1 MSQSAGFIERHGLW
15 SDDQRRQAGEVAAR
29 LERDGIRLVRIA
41 WADPHG
47 VSRAK
52 MVTAQAFIG
61 ALRSGYNINV
71 ATAMLD
77 GSGARVFSSFT
88 RGGGLG
94 LEEMTC
100 SPNLVAV
107 PDPST
112 FRVLPWEPDVGWIL
126 SDDYFSSGRPFHF
139 SPRHLLRKQL
149 RRLKQRSMRCI
160 VGLEVEW
167 YLLRPSEEQLT
178 DEHIGAPGV
187 RGQAVR
193 AYPPEPGY
201 SFHCETN
208 LDRMH
213 APLSALARAF
223 EMLQLPVRSF
233 ENEWGPGQVEC
244 TFAPVEA
251 LQAADNMLLF
261 RTATRQV
268 CRRMGY
274 LASFMCWPKLKGL
287 YPSGWHLHQSLVDV
301 NNDVNLF
308 TPDSPDQ
315 SLSSAGRAYL
325 GGLLHH
331 GLAATVF
338 ANPTVNAYRRFRA
351 NSLAP
356 DRPTWGFDHRGVML
370 RVLGGV
376 GDPAT
381 RIENRVGEPAANP
394 YLYISSQIIAGLDGI
409 DVGRDPGPPD
419 TEPYSAD
426 RTRLPK
432 SLPASLDLMEREP
445 LFRREMGDLF
455 VDYYLAF
462 KRVEAGRFIEYAR
475 QNGLDPAA
483 DEITDWEQ
491 NEYFDFF

>member
-1 MSQSAGFIERHGLW
+1 
-15 SDDQRRQAGEVAAR
+15 VAAR
-29 LERDGIRLVRIA
+29 LERDGIRLVRVA

-47 VSRAK
+47 ASRAK
-52 MVTAQAFIG
+52 MVTTQAFLG
-61 ALRSGYNINV
+61 ALRDGYNINV
-71 ATAMLD
+71 ATSMLD
-77 GSGARVFSSFT
+77 ASGARVFSSFT

-94 LEEMTC
+94 LPEMTG

-126 SDDYFSSGRPFHF
+126 CDDYFTSGKPFHF

-149 RRLKQRSMRCI
+149 QRLKQRSMRCI

-167 YLLRPSEEQLT
+167 YLLRLSEPPADGEA
-178 DEHIGAPGV
+178 IGAPGV
-187 RGQAVR
+187 RGRAVQAY
-193 AYPPEPGY
+193 APEPGY
-201 SFHCETN
+201 SFHSETN

-213 APLSALARAF
+213 QPLAALSRAF
-223 EMLQLPVRSF
+223 ELLRLPVRSF

-244 TFAPVEA
+244 TFAPSEA
-251 LQAADNMLLF
+251 LEAADNMLLF
-261 RTATRQV
+261 RTATRQL

-287 YPSGWHLHQSLVDV
+287 YPSGWHLHQSLVDA
-301 NNDVNLF
+301 NSGVNLF
-308 TPDSPDQ
+308 APDSADR
-315 SLSSAGRAYL
+315 SLSPAGMGYL

-331 GLAATVF
+331 ALATTVF

-356 DRPTWGFDHRGVML
+356 DRLSWGCDHRGVML
-370 RVLGGV
+370 RVLGDV
-376 GDPAT
+376 GDPAA
-381 RIENRVGEPAANP
+381 RIENRIGEPAANP
-394 YLYISSQIIAGLDGI
+394 YLYFSSQIIAGLDGI
-409 DVGRDPGPPD
+409 DNSRDPGPPD
-419 TEPYSAD
+419 TDPYAAD
-426 RTRLPK
+426 RIRLPK
-432 SLPASLDLMEREP
+432 SLPASLDLMAGEP

-455 VDYYLAF
+455 IDYYLAF
-462 KRVEAGRFIEYAR
+462 KRVEVGRFMEFLR
-475 QNGLDPAA
+475 QHDLDPAA